1 MPEINQDLKLQSDPT
16 TIVRPNINSDNI
28 PSGAVTEAKL
38 ATGAVTQGKLASGAV
53 GNAQLA
59 TQAVSADK
67 IAPNAVTH
75 AKMADDS
82 VDTNNL
88 VNQSVTSNKIATGA
102 VSASK
107 LKWSYWNFP
116 GFASDL
122 GVPMGTLADLAKF
135 IKDVHLARYGFLTS
149 FFYMPD
155 PNGSEICPV
164 FFEVD
169 NSNMVTYR
177 LSSDYN
183 NAIDLTSDAD
193 VLTFL
198 AGQGLDIY
206 IAMIY

>member
-1 MPEINQDLKLQSDPT
+1 MPEINQDLKLRSDPS
-16 TIVRPNINSDNI
+16 TIVRPNIVSDNI
-28 PSGAVTEAKL
+28 PSGAITEDKL
-38 ATGAVTQGKLASGAV
+38 ATRAVTQGKLATGAV
-53 GNAQLA
+53 GTSQLA
-59 TQAVSADK
+59 TQAVTSDK
-67 IAPNAVTH
+67 VAPNAITN
-75 AKMADDS
+75 AKMANDS

-88 VNQSVTSNKIATGA
+88 VNQSVTNNKIATGA

-116 GFASDL
+116 GFASDM
-122 GVPMGTLADLAKF
+122 GVSMGTIADLAKF

-155 PNGSEICPV
+155 PNQPEICPV

-169 NSNMVTYR
+169 ASNMVTYR
-177 LSSDYN
+177 LSNDYN

-193 VLTFL
+193 VLSFL
-198 AGQGLDIY
+198 SGQGLDIY